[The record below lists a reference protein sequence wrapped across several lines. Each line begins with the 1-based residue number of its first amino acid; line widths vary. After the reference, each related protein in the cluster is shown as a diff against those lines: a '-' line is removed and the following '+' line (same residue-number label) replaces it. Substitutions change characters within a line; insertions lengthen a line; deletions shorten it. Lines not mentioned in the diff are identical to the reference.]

1 MLQTET
7 KLSPLGDVRR
17 ENLRLLAAKY
27 GSIAEVNVKLGL
39 PRTHPYL
46 YSVANA
52 TKRSGSNQPRNMG
65 PAKCLEIEKALG
77 LPLGWMSED
86 HGRAPGSLP
95 RPFSVSPEGGV
106 KENDA
111 LEIELLHTPEARP
124 GAKPRV
130 LFDRADMA
138 ANFPGRAPD
147 DFRGWIVSGDIMAP
161 RFIPGDRLLIDL
173 KDTTPAP
180 GFFVLNLDGR
190 KILRTL
196 TPSLTGELMIT
207 TEKNPA
213 QCIPLTPGAEVIGR
227 AAYWLRG
234 GKLS

>member
-1 MLQTET
+1 
-7 KLSPLGDVRR
+7 
-17 ENLRLLAAKY
+17 
-27 GSIAEVNVKLGL
+27 
-39 PRTHPYL
+39 
-46 YSVANA
+46 
-52 TKRSGSNQPRNMG
+52 MG

-95 RPFSVSPEGGV
+95 RPLSVSPEGGI

-111 LEIELLHTPEARP
+111 LEIELLHTPETRP
-124 GAKPRV
+124 GEKPRV
-130 LFDRADMA
+130 LFDRVDMA
-138 ANFPGRAPD
+138 TNFPGRAPD

>member
-7 KLSPLGDVRR
+7 KSQPLGDVRR
-17 ENLRLLAAKY
+17 ENLKLLAAKH
-27 GSIAEVNVKLGL
+27 GSIAEVNVQLGL
-39 PRTHPYL
+39 PRRHPYL
-46 YSVANA
+46 YQAASG
-52 TKRSGSNQPRNMG
+52 TRRTGGGPRSLG

-77 LPLGWMSED
+77 LPPGWMSED
-86 HGRAPGSLP
+86 HGRAPGNLP
-95 RPFSVSPEGGV
+95 RPFSVSPEGGI

-111 LEIELLHTPEARP
+111 LEIELLHTPETRP
-124 GAKPRV
+124 GAKPRI

-180 GFFVLNLDGR
+180 GFFVLNLGGR

-213 QCIPLTPGAEVIGR
+213 QCIPLTPDTEVIGR

-234 GKLS
+234 GILS

>member
-7 KLSPLGDVRR
+7 KLSPLGGVRR

-130 LFDRADMA
+130 LFDRADMT

-147 DFRGWIVSGDIMAP
+147 DFRGWIVSGDIMSP

>member
-1 MLQTET
+1 MLQTDT
-7 KLSPLGDVRR
+7 KSPPLGDVRR

-27 GSIAEVNVKLGL
+27 GSIAEVNVKLN
-39 PRTHPYL
+39 RSRRDPYL
-46 YSVANA
+46 YSVAAGIKN
-52 TKRSGSNQPRNMG
+52 KSGAVRTVG
-65 PAKCLEIEKALG
+65 PKMCLEIEKALG

-95 RPFSVSPEGGV
+95 RPLSVSPEGGI

-111 LEIELLHTPEARP
+111 LEIELLHTPETRP

-138 ANFPGRAPD
+138 ANFPGRTPD

-213 QCIPLTPGAEVIGR
+213 QCIPLTPGTEVIGR

-234 GKLS
+234 GVLS

>member
-1 MLQTET
+1 M
-7 KLSPLGDVRR
+7 
-17 ENLRLLAAKY
+17 
-27 GSIAEVNVKLGL
+27 
-39 PRTHPYL
+39 
-46 YSVANA
+46 
-52 TKRSGSNQPRNMG
+52 
-65 PAKCLEIEKALG
+65 CLEIEKAFS
-77 LPLGWMSED
+77 LPQGWMSED
-86 HGRAPGSLP
+86 HGRAPGSLQ
-95 RPFSVSPEGGV
+95 RPLSVSPEGGI
-106 KENDA
+106 KDNDA

-124 GAKPRV
+124 GAKSRV

-138 ANFPGRAPD
+138 ANFPGRTPD

-213 QCIPLTPGAEVIGR
+213 QCIPLTPDTEVIGR

-234 GKLS
+234 GILS

>member
-7 KLSPLGDVRR
+7 KSPPLGDVRR
-17 ENLRLLAAKY
+17 ENLKLLAAKH

-39 PRTHPYL
+39 PRRHPYL
-46 YSVANA
+46 YQAASG
-52 TKRSGSNQPRNMG
+52 TRRTGGGPRSLG
-65 PAKCLEIEKALG
+65 PAKCLEIEKAFG
-77 LPLGWMSED
+77 LPQGWMSED
-86 HGRAPGSLP
+86 HGRAPVNLP
-95 RPFSVSPEGGV
+95 RPFSVSPEGGI

-111 LEIELLHTPEARP
+111 LEIELLHTPETRP

-180 GFFVLNLDGR
+180 GFFVLNLGGR

-213 QCIPLTPGAEVIGR
+213 QCIPLTPDTEVIGR

-234 GKLS
+234 GILS